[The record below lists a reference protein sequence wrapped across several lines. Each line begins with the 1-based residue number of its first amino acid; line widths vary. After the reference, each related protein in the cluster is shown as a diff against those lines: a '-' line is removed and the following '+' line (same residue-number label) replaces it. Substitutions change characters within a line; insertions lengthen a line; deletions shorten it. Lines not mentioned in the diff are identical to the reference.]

1 MPFDLNKPAKD
12 ILLDLIFFTNGIR
25 FNDDEVNFGPPQA
38 LDATPDNPGDP
49 NTFIP
54 IFVPDTVDER
64 YEGNTGFMYRRI
76 GLDEITPVGTAI
88 VVPSFPV
95 TTYQLL
101 PVLNAYY
108 GTQWTQDDL
117 VNYTYLAAVNPMTIT
132 FQSGSMCYQGEGI
145 AGPIGVDLSQMVNDT
160 ALSGFVEA
168 N

>member
-1 MPFDLNKPAKD
+1 MYDLNKPAKD

-25 FNDDEVNFGPPQA
+25 FNDTEVDFGPPQA
-38 LDATPDNPGDP
+38 LDATPDTPGDP

-76 GLDEITPVGTAI
+76 GLSEITPVGTGIA
-88 VVPSFPV
+88 VASFPV

-101 PVLNAYY
+101 PALNAYY

-117 VNYTYLAAVNPMTIT
+117 VNYAYLAASNPVTLT
-132 FQSGSMCYQGEGI
+132 FQPGSLCYQGEGL
-145 AGPIGVDLSQMVNDT
+145 AGPLQVDMSQLVTQT
-160 ALSGFVEA
+160 ALDGFVEA
-168 N
+168 S